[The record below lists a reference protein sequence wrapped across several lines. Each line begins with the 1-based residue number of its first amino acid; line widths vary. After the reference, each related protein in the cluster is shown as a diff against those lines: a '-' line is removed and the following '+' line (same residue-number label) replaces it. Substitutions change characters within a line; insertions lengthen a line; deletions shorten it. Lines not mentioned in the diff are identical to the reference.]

1 MEQTIAHIQ
10 RRQAAFQQ
18 NFQAMDDVV
27 SGIHEY
33 HDSEGT
39 PFWLDNS
46 KNQWKCGPKI
56 VGTARDLSPG
66 ADCSRLSR

>member
-1 MEQTIAHIQ
+1 
-10 RRQAAFQQ
+10 
-18 NFQAMDDVV
+18 MDDTV

-39 PFWLDNS
+39 PFWLDDS

-56 VGTARDLSPG
+56 VGTARDLSPAPG
-66 ADCSRLSR
+66 CSRLSR